1 MEIVVE
7 SIRITKINV
16 FISKLQLE
24 VFLFFIKRIVRKVL
38 VLENSNFS
46 VN

>member
-7 SIRITKINV
+7 TIGITKINV
-16 FISKLQLE
+16 FISKVQLE
-24 VFLFFIKRIVRKVL
+24 FFFSFINRIVRKIL
-38 VLENSNFS
+38 ILENSNFP